1 MFSKNPKTSD
11 GRTRQ
16 LDYYKE
22 KNTTRSSYSAA
33 IKKYNNIVNNWWLS
47 TVNNYDQTSYF
58 AVSDKGVADNQLLL
72 SSSGAL
78 PPFQIG

>member
-33 IKKYNNIVNNWWLS
+33 IKKYNNTANNWWLR
-47 TVNNYDQTSYF
+47 TANNYDQTSYF
-58 AVSDKGVADNQLLL
+58 AVNDKGGVDNRLLL
-72 SSSGAL
+72 GSSDVSPA
-78 PPFQIG
+78 FRIG